1 MNRRLARLRAV
12 QALFQ
17 IDLTGIEW
25 KDALAN
31 SLEDNEEVTP
41 FLEEIMSG
49 TLAHQEEI
57 NEILKGNLSNWTL
70 DRVGNV
76 DRAVLR
82 MAVHEM
88 KYIDDIP
95 TNVTFNE
102 AIELAKAFGGE
113 ESGRFVNGVLSNVV
127 KTLGKE
133 KN

>member
-17 IDLTGIEW
+17 IDLTAVEW
-25 KDALAN
+25 KEALSN
-31 SLEDNEEVTP
+31 SLEDNEEITP
-41 FLEEIMSG
+41 FLEKIVSG
-49 TLAHQEEI
+49 TLTHKEEI
-57 NEILKGNLSNWTL
+57 DAILSKNLSNWSL

-88 KYIDDIP
+88 KFIDDIP
-95 TNVTFNE
+95 MNVTFNE

-127 KTLGKE
+127 QAISKE
-133 KN
+133 EN